1 MNDEKI
7 AARVLARLK
16 VMFPSFASQ
25 MNNDSEMMMLA
36 IDEWATGLQGLST
49 DAIKHGLEAVRRSGA
64 TFPPSLPE
72 FVALCKQG
80 SAPYHRDFLPAPE
93 VEPVDPV
100 KREKMMGLLRDALN
114 GKLVH

>member
-1 MNDEKI
+1 MNERI

-36 IDEWATGLQGLST
+36 VDEWATGLQGLST
-49 DAIKHGLEAVRRSGA
+49 DAIQQGLEAVRRSGA

-80 SAPYHRDFLPAPE
+80 SAPCHQEFLPAPE
-93 VEPVDPV
+93 PEPIDPE
-100 KREKMMGLLRDALN
+100 KREKMIGMLRDALA
-114 GKLVH
+114 GKLAH